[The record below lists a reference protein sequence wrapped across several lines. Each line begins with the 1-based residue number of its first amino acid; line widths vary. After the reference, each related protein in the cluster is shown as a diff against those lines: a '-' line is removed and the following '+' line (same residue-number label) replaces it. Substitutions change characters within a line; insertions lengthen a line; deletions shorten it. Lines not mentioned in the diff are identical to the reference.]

1 MNSLWPSR
9 ASGEGNAAPA
19 APPTTDVTDTGV
31 PDAGLTKGDQ
41 PQQAP
46 PVRPLL
52 QRNAQP
58 QTPPAFPPPPS
69 DPPPPPSATTP
80 LQPPTDS
87 LSLAQLR
94 RLVADFPHAEAAAY
108 DFEYQ
113 DTAPIEEEIDEWFVY
128 QFWQWVRLNGVQR
141 AFEWQW
147 LNTHGQDTSWDEV
160 DDDARKAF
168 VSDALSGLSSE
179 TSKERSANVAR
190 LVYIA
195 LGRWTSTAGG
205 DQPAAGPEKKPRCA
219 ATPAQLEAI
228 KAGVRLIADV
238 GGVQTVFDA
247 LKKAF
252 EPFW

>member
-9 ASGEGNAAPA
+9 ASGEANAAAP
-19 APPTTDVTDTGV
+19 PPTTDVADTGV

-41 PQQAP
+41 QQQAA
-46 PVRPLL
+46 VVH
-52 QRNAQP
+52 
-58 QTPPAFPPPPS
+58 
-69 DPPPPPSATTP
+69 
-80 LQPPTDS
+80 S

-147 LNTHGQDTSWDEV
+147 LNSHGQDTSWEEV
-160 DDDARKAF
+160 GADARKAF

-179 TSKERSANVAR
+179 TSKDRSANVAR

-195 LGRWTSTAGG
+195 LGRWTSTA
-205 DQPAAGPEKKPRCA
+205 AGSRDGEEARCV

-238 GGVQTVFDA
+238 GGVQIIFNA

-252 EPFW
+252 EPF